1 MPYRR
6 LVVRRGG
13 AAIFA
18 FALLIAA
25 SCGGS
30 GTSSSTSGGAT
41 ATSAAGSSG
50 GTASGSPAAAGPAF
64 GQILTSAKAT
74 EYKVTYKLTMTGGG
88 ASSSGEQSWFFKPPR
103 ARFDFVSTA
112 SGQSGIVSI
121 FALPDGAFMCFGSG
135 AAAQCIGMSGLETAL
150 QQNPAASFQEALTSH
165 PDQFNGVFVETRQIA
180 GQQANCYD
188 VKPTTVAAGLT
199 DGRFCYSGSG
209 IPLLQ
214 RFGAQGGTWTM
225 EATSVSTTV
234 PDSDFNLPATP
245 TIIGRP

>member
-6 LVVRRGG
+6 RVVREGS
-13 AAIFA
+13 
-18 FALLIAA
+18 ALLLAFTMMVV

-30 GTSSSTSGGAT
+30 TTTTSTTAGAT
-41 ATSAAGSSG
+41 ATSAP
-50 GTASGSPAAAGPAF
+50 GSPGAATGTPGATGPSF
-64 GQILTSAKAT
+64 GQVLTAARAT
-74 EYKVTYKLTMTGGG
+74 EYKVTYRLTATGGG

-103 ARFDFVSTA
+103 ARFDFVTTA
-112 SGQSGIVSI
+112 SGQSGTVSI

-150 QQNPAASFQEALTSH
+150 QQNPAASFQEALMSR
-165 PDQFNGVFVETRQIA
+165 PDQFNGVFAETRQIA

-188 VKPTTVAAGLT
+188 VKPTTAAAGLT
-199 DGRFCYSGSG
+199 DGRFCYSASG

-214 RFGAQGGTWTM
+214 QFGAQGGTWSM

-234 PDSDFNLPATP
+234 ADSDFKLPATP